1 MYGIKLRQL
10 RRQLGLTQRQLGT
23 LCRVGGTTI
32 SMIEHGK
39 RLPGRETLRRLQ
51 AVLGDLPPRPA
62 KPLPTALSPSP
73 AGDGLS
79 GRSPLRRLRRR
90 ACGPNLSPAAD
101 SAGAQ
106 KSPTGETRWSF
117 AESQYLSQPVTI
129 GGGLLRGDEN
139 NSARGVGTQHQY
151 LAHKI
156 RDLPGREVDH
166 PQHLYAR
173 QVLRAVVVGDLRR
186 GLFYPDL
193 RAEIHRELVGRAAGL
208 GKRLRRQDGA
218 HPDIQP
224 GKIFEC
230 RQLFFHQMLIS
241 LATL

>member
-10 RRQLGLTQRQLGT
+10 RRQLGLTQRQLGA
-23 LCRVGGTTI
+23 LCGVSGTTI

-62 KPLPTALSPSP
+62 KPLPTAEL
-73 AGDGLS
+73 LT
-79 GRSPLRRLRRR
+79 LRRR
-90 ACGPNLSPAAD
+90 ACGPNPSPAAD

-208 GKRLRRQDGA
+208 GKRPRRQDGA